1 MTRLQK
7 ISRLAKIA
15 HDDPDRAMQHKVY
28 DALVAN
34 GLSEEM
40 AATVV
45 SNIPIMDMR
54 DLWKKLKP
62 APVEHE
68 DPYGWRHSCGESFYQ
83 LDSPG
88 DPCPSCGDSDGDWE
102 YYDEDMVKESGVKKI
117 ASNRNYKLTKES
129 FVGFKAPQNPATQ
142 PTWSWDEVMNMA
154 KENKK
159 KLYWVRDKG
168 ELWEYDG
175 EAERGNV
182 LHSRAVCTATNSN
195 KCPEDKIKPP
205 AGSYY
210 ETM

>member
-1 MTRLQK
+1 MNRLQK

-45 SNIPIMDMR
+45 SNIPIMDMK

-62 APVEHE
+62 APVEHEEVGHE

-102 YYDEDMVKESGVKKI
+102 YYDEDMVKESSVKKI
-117 ASNRNYKLTKES
+117 ASNRNYRITKEAYYGS
-129 FVGFKAPQNPATQ
+129 LRGAST
-142 PTWSWDEVMNMA
+142 
-154 KENKK
+154 KK
-159 KLYWVRDKG
+159 
-168 ELWEYDG
+168 
-175 EAERGNV
+175 
-182 LHSRAVCTATNSN
+182 TAT
-195 KCPEDKIKPP
+195 
-205 AGSYY
+205 
-210 ETM
+210 